1 MDDPIPKFMLRT
13 KRFKIIFLSNPDA
26 ADERFRGERIDV
38 AAVRSESGSDDLS
51 ELPSKC
57 DDGRHTAT
65 RLDVLSRRNHSLLC
79 VR

>member
-1 MDDPIPKFMLRT
+1 MRT
-13 KRFKIIFLSNPDA
+13 ITFKNIFFSNPDA
-26 ADERFRGERIDV
+26 ADERFRGERINV
-38 AAVRSESGSDDLS
+38 AAVRSKSGSDDLS

-57 DDGRHTAT
+57 DDCRHTAT